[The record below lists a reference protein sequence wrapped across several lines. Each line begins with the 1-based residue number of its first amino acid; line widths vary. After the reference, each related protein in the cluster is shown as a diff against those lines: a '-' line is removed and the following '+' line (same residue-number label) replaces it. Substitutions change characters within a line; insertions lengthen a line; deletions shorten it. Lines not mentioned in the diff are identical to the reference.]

1 MSMRFPLSSW
11 SRRAL
16 LAAFALSLLALGSA
30 SSPAP
35 SQGVAKRAAAIAP
48 YERGVIVVG
57 FKAGVSGAASHAA
70 LERAGIARAST
81 PPDPFVTVTLRG
93 GVSMTRAIAALRER
107 PAVAWAVPDYIAHAA
122 QVEPAPFYPND
133 PGAAGVPRGWE
144 QLQWNFVGTFGVD
157 APQAWANLRAAGHPG
172 GEGVIVA
179 VLDTGVAYADHG
191 RFVRSPDFRSNE
203 FVQGY
208 DFVSHGPYP
217 EDHNG
222 HGTQVAGTIAEATNN
237 GVGVTGLDWACRI
250 QPVRALG
257 IQHGTGVDS
266 DIADAI
272 RWAAGLHVEGVPDN
286 ATPADVINMS
296 FGGKGASSTMQAAIN
311 DALARGAVVVAA
323 AGNLAYDA
331 GGDSPAGL
339 DGVITVGGVDPTGQ
353 IASYSNF
360 GRVVSLM
367 APGGVLLT
375 DAMGNSEGILSTLE
389 LPGTGYTYAY
399 YAGTSQA
406 TPFVSAAVALM
417 KSVYPSMTPAEAKKL
432 LMASADPASRCA
444 NPTDPS
450 APGCGAGLLDVDAAV
465 VLAST
470 QSQCVPGCGDGLV
483 CSANQCVSASSIA
496 GGVTGE
502 TNVTYGGCSATGRTP
517 GDDALCLAA
526 ALMVALVLSRRSRV

>member
-1 MSMRFPLSSW
+1 MVCWLLSKPFQKMRETSTLLCCL
-11 SRRAL
+11 AL
-16 LAAFALSLLALGSA
+16 VLCAGSALGQESVPGRVLVRYRTARPLAARGGRRI
-30 SSPAP
+30 SPDTHLI
-35 SQGVAKRAAAIAP
+35 AADAR
-48 YERGVIVVG
+48 EL
-57 FKAGVSGAASHAA
+57 AA
-70 LERAGIARAST
+70 LKRD
-81 PPDPFVTVTLRG
+81 PDVIY
-93 GVSMTRAIAALRER
+93 AE
-107 PAVAWAVPDYIAHAA
+107 PDYVRHRMG
-122 QVEPAPFYPND
+122 APVTPND
-133 PGAAGVPRGWE
+133 PMYE
-144 QLQWNFVGTFGVD
+144 FQWGLPMVR
-157 APQAWANLRAAGHPG
+157 APQAWSRTTGSATLTIAVIDSGILPHPDLQDRL
-172 GEGVIVA
+172 VA
-179 VLDTGVAYADHG
+179 
-191 RFVRSPDFRSNE
+191 
-203 FVQGY
+203 GY
-208 DFVSHGPYP
+208 DFIADPTNANDGDGRDADPTDTGDASETSSALHGM
-217 EDHNG
+217 H
-222 HGTQVAGTIAEATNN
+222 VAGILGAASNN